1 MGEQPVSIP
10 DPVPRPEPVTDTWN
24 VRLVILFLGLI
35 ALAVVVGGQLLSAL
49 DKEVPVSIVAL
60 GSGAAGALGGILA
73 STRGM
78 RT

>member
-1 MGEQPVSIP
+1 MEP
-10 DPVPRPEPVTDTWN
+10 DPVAPVPMEPVTDTWN
-24 VRLVILFLGLI
+24 VRLVILFLGFI

-73 STRGM
+73 STRGA